1 MLFPNILTNP
11 IISKIRIFVT
21 SHFRTLCTAC
31 VWCVCVCVRGEG
43 EGEGDG
49 FGRANRLG
57 RIHVVGKLTR
67 ILKMPVWYL
76 GDS

>member
-1 MLFPNILTNP
+1 MCG
-11 IISKIRIFVT
+11 V
-21 SHFRTLCTAC
+21 
-31 VWCVCVCVRGEG
+31 CVCVCVRGEG